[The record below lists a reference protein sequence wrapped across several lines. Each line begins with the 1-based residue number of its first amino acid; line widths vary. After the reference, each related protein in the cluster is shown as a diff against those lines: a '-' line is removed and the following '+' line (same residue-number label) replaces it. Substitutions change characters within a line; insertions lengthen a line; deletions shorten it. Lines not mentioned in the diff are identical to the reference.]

1 MLSQCRVCWLH
12 YVHANWSGWLLYCQ
26 YVSFIEKLIWLPSL
40 FVCSLVLY
48 VECADNEQSN
58 TFDNVLNYWV
68 LSTLVVCITSSS
80 HSKKSNL
87 NKKLLPAKISIT
99 PLVCPSIRNMT
110 QTVSP
115 VLEYATVLT
124 LLEGINDL

>member
-1 MLSQCRVCWLH
+1 
-12 YVHANWSGWLLYCQ
+12 
-26 YVSFIEKLIWLPSL
+26 
-40 FVCSLVLY
+40 
-48 VECADNEQSN
+48 
-58 TFDNVLNYWV
+58 
-68 LSTLVVCITSSS
+68 
-80 HSKKSNL
+80 L